1 MLNSSCGFF
10 LFLASRHILQ
20 HGIKTPIWDLRMQ
33 RLLNYCFC
41 VLQIHILGDQE
52 DFMQLER
59 KMNRT
64 EIHPF
69 NKLNIKWSTLI
80 SARHWSWHLLKNYLL
95 YFKGDF
101 RYLSSS
107 FSLIHKALK
116 TIRAL
121 PAVYALEGFFFF
133 GLLRV
138 VSIYLEV
145 KYVKRK
151 CVKRKEKGKLIA
163 WLRNAFWKEQR
174 YP

>member
-1 MLNSSCGFF
+1 MLNYSWGFF
-10 LFLASRHILQ
+10 LFVASRHILQ
-20 HGIKTPIWDLRMQ
+20 HGIKTPIWVLRM
-33 RLLNYCFC
+33 RLLNSCFC
-41 VLQIHILGDQE
+41 ALQIPILGDQK
-52 DFMQLER
+52 DFVQLQR

-64 EIHPF
+64 EIHSF
-69 NKLNIKWSTLI
+69 NKFNIKWSTII

-107 FSLIHKALK
+107 FSLIHKAVK

-133 GLLRV
+133 GLLRAV
-138 VSIYLEV
+138 NIYLEV

-151 CVKRKEKGKLIA
+151 EKGKLIG